1 MSQEKVEL
9 RKAQKGNIKSDIKK
23 EKKKRVLFTI
33 IGVVVAVVIVAWI
46 AISIVFSVKNKKSSG
61 ETEVNLDAIQNYMQ
75 ELDADDTVSDEADE

>member
-33 IGVVVAVVIVAWI
+33 IGVAVAVVIVAWI